1 MAKAA
6 GKDRASTKAVARYVR
21 ISPLKVQQ
29 VISLIR
35 GKDAEDAV
43 AILKFTPKAAARV
56 ISKVLNSAIAN
67 AEKNLR
73 IGRNRL
79 YVSEA
84 YVDQGPTLKRI
95 RPRAMGRAY
104 RIRKRSSHITV
115 KVTEKED

>member
-1 MAKAA
+1 MAKAL
-6 GKDRASTKAVARYVR
+6 KNERASARAVARYVR
-21 ISPLKVQQ
+21 ISPSKAQQ

-35 GKDAEDAV
+35 GKDAEDALAV
-43 AILKFTPKAAARV
+43 LRFTPKAAARL
-56 ISKVLNSAIAN
+56 IIKVLSSAIAN

-73 IGRNRL
+73 VSRNRL

-115 KVTEKED
+115 VVTEKEG